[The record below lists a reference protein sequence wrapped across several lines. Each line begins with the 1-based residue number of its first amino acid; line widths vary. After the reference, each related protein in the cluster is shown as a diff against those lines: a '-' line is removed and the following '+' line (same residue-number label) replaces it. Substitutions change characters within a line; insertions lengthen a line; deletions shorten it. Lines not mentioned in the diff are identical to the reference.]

1 MRTLK
6 LSSLL
11 ILSLALLAGCQLF
24 SAAFQADP
32 MESPEAET
40 DLFLPFTQSGEGD
53 NLGDELP
60 SGYTVAGSQVYTVN
74 LRLSVFNEGPGQ
86 PDKQN
91 LWVALIGDQPP
102 YQTVNSATISPAG
115 YQTITDEY
123 GNRYAEFDL
132 ADLAPGERVDLEFD
146 YLIIVNEV
154 TFDLGSCQG
163 DLPNI
168 YTQAELHIEAD
179 NPQIQELSAQLAAGK
194 GDSCETERAFYTYV
208 ADNLV
213 YSFNGANWGAQAALG
228 EMGAD
233 CTEYASLQAALSRAA
248 GIPARY
254 VEGLYVLGE
263 KDEASARTE
272 HAWLEAYLPGT
283 GWTPMDPTLGRV
295 PLDRQVYFAGYPSN
309 HIIVT
314 RGRSPS
320 TLRGDSYWTH
330 LYWPGDSTQISVVDH
345 GWQIIPSGQ

>member
-1 MRTLK
+1 MRSLK
-6 LSSLL
+6 LTSLL
-11 ILSLALLAGCQLF
+11 ILSLTLLVGCQTF
-24 SAAFQADP
+24 KAAFQGSP
-32 MESPEAET
+32 TESSVAET
-40 DLFLPFTQSGEGD
+40 DLFLPFTQSGETD
-53 NLGDELP
+53 NLGDQLP
-60 SGYTVAGSQVYTVN
+60 IGFTVAGSQVYAVRQ
-74 LRLSVFNEGPGQ
+74 RLSVINEGPGR

-102 YQTVNSATISPAG
+102 YQTVDAANISPSG
-115 YQTITDEY
+115 YQMIMDEY

-132 ADLAPGERVDLEFD
+132 ADLAPGERVELEFD
-146 YLIIVNEV
+146 YLVTVNEV

-163 DLPNI
+163 ELPAV
-168 YTQAELHIEAD
+168 YTQAELHVEAD
-179 NPQIQELSAQLAAGK
+179 NPQIQELSAQLAAGEANA
-194 GDSCETERAFYTYV
+194 CETERAFYTYV

-254 VEGLYVLGE
+254 VEGLYVQSE

-283 GWTPMDPTLGRV
+283 GWTPMDPTLGRI
-295 PLDRQVYFAGYPSN
+295 PLDRQKYFAGYPSN

-314 RGRSPS
+314 RGRNPS

-330 LYWPGDSTQISVVDH
+330 LYWPGDSTQISLVDH
-345 GWQIIPSGQ
+345 GWQIAPSSQ